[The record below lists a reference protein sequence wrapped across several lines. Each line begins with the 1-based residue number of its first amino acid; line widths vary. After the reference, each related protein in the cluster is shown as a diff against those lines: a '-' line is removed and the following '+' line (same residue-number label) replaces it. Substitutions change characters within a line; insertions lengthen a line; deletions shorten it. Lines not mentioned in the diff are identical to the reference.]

1 MGQDDSH
8 KTQEAVQSTV
18 QWLGLSLLAVP
29 MISWVVYNFAV
40 NLRMIV
46 LVILVLCCL
55 LAVVNACA
63 SNPNFFI
70 SSGRSPPAVRAEE
83 WILKKKGGRST
94 NAYWCDP
101 SIAFASIQD
110 FSFTG
115 SRLPIDF
122 AELLREKGDVI
133 GPYCVDDETR
143 SIVFVE
149 TERDFDP
156 AETGPFYFQSQRE
169 HAIRVYTVP
178 FEEYHRVIAN
188 LDSKMSSTKQL
199 LMVYN
204 TSRCGSTL
212 LSKCLDQIS
221 NTRSISEPDIMTS
234 LTHIASEAHGTRDA
248 DIIALARSSA
258 KLLCYL
264 RRRRYPD
271 CDTVCIKFRFQMV
284 YIAELVQRAVPD
296 AKALFLYRNALDVI
310 DSMCAAFISTGAYL
324 AVRKLGI
331 DTFYVFNVSTLPKN
345 LPKLMP
351 LMNDTERFPQ
361 SCYKSLGAVC
371 PFVLSWISV
380 MHYGLNGYRDGSI
393 HACIRYEDLIL
404 GKTALV
410 SKMLSLVG
418 LAPSDGKTK
427 KEAIFSDEV
436 FRKDAHSGHQ
446 VTQSKRTIFNEETG
460 AIEVRNFAYLR
471 GDDPEMI
478 RDVLARHEEIEHS
491 DYEIPGTIAL

>member
-1 MGQDDSH
+1 MGKDDS
-8 KTQEAVQSTV
+8 TMQETVQSAVQWFTMSA
-18 QWLGLSLLAVP
+18 LAVP
-29 MISWVVYNFAV
+29 LISWVIYNIGL
-40 NLRMIV
+40 NLRVIV
-46 LVILVLCCL
+46 LGILVLCCL
-55 LAVVNACA
+55 LVVVNTLAP
-63 SNPNFFI
+63 SPNHFI
-70 SSGRSPPAVRAEE
+70 SSGRSPPAQRAEE
-83 WILKKKGGRST
+83 RILKKKGGRST

-110 FSFTG
+110 FSFSG
-115 SRLPIDF
+115 SRKPVDF
-122 AELLREKGDVI
+122 ATLLREKGDVI

-149 TERDFDP
+149 TAPDFDP

-169 HAIRVYTVP
+169 HAVRVYTVP
-178 FEEYHRVIAN
+178 FEEYHRVIAE
-188 LDSKMSSTKQL
+188 LDPEMSSTKQL

-264 RRRRYPD
+264 RRRRYHD
-271 CDTVCIKFRFQMV
+271 CETVCIKFRFQMV
-284 YIAELVQRAVPD
+284 YIAELIQKAVPE
-296 AKALFLYRNALDVI
+296 AKAIFLYRNALDVI
-310 DSMCAAFISTGAYL
+310 DSMCAAFISTGVYL
-324 AVRKLGI
+324 FVRKVAL
-331 DTFYVFNVSTLPKN
+331 DTFYVFHVSTLPKN

-361 SCYKSLGAVC
+361 SCYKHLGAVC

-380 MHYGLNGYRDGSI
+380 MHYGLNAYRGGFI
-393 HACIRYEDLIL
+393 HACIRYEDMII
-404 GKTALV
+404 GKTTLV
-410 SKMLSLVG
+410 SKMLSTVG
-418 LAPSDGKTK
+418 LLPSDGKAR
-427 KEAIFSDEV
+427 ENVIHSDEV
-436 FRKDAHSGHQ
+436 FKKDAHSGHQ
-446 VTQSKRTIFNEETG
+446 VTQSKRTVFNEETG
-460 AIEVRNFAYLR
+460 AVEVKSFAYLR
-471 GDDPEMI
+471 GDDPEVI

-491 DYEIPGTIAL
+491 DYVIPGTITL